1 MANFDAPSRELFC
14 VVRGRSDTPLQA
26 LQLMN
31 DIQHVEAA
39 RGLAARLMREAPD
52 SASRVRLAWRVV
64 VSRIPDPEEEKAAM
78 AFLERMRAR
87 YAADKESAGKL
98 VRVGESPVP
107 EGVPEA
113 DLAACTMLANL
124 VLNLDETINRN

>member
-1 MANFDAPSRELFC
+1 
-14 VVRGRSDTPLQA
+14 LQA

-31 DIQHVEAA
+31 DTQHVEAA
-39 RGLAARLMREAPD
+39 RGLAARLAREAPD
-52 SASRVRLAWRVV
+52 SAARVRLAWRVV
-64 VSRIPDPEEEKAAM
+64 VSRLPEPDEEKSAV
-78 AFLERMRAR
+78 AFLERMLAR
-87 YAADKESAGKL
+87 YGADKEAAGKL

-107 EGVPEA
+107 AGIPEP